1 MILPGLCI
9 TAVLAF
15 SLASAPAEY
24 KANCIANGLDRFNR
38 SVIALDR
45 CAGEFQSGRTSVDS
59 LRRSVL
65 QTRQSF
71 KEVEFFLAFHYPE
84 FTAEHINGA
93 PLLHIER
100 EGTQPV
106 VLEPEGLQVLDEKI
120 FSETANEDKAVI
132 AALAKKLLSH
142 YGALHA
148 SLQNGQLQT
157 GTRLEAL
164 RLELV
169 RIFTLG
175 VTGFDTPGS
184 LNALPEAGC
193 ALRGMRTYFVEYSS
207 AANKPQIE
215 AMFKNAERFVRDSGS
230 FDTFDRLAFL
240 KDHIEPLYRELGK
253 LGTAPTETLA
263 RTSAWN
269 AKSSSIFSDEFL
281 DPYYFTEL
289 KPSEDSP
296 ELRDLGKALFFDAAV
311 SNDGKMS
318 CASCHDPRKAFTDA
332 TAKSVSSLPG
342 KTVLRNSPTLLN
354 AVYADRFFYDLRAFT
369 LEQQAEHVIFNPEE
383 FNTAYASILKKLTA
397 DKKYAARFGKI
408 FGKGA
413 ITRDMFSK
421 ALASYVLSL
430 RSFNSPFDKYIRAEV
445 NDIPQDAKNGF
456 NLFTGKA
463 NCATC
468 HFPPTFSGLV
478 PPLYS
483 ENESEILGVLENPKA
498 ARPQIDPDEGRA
510 GNAIHSEQAWIYG
523 KSFKTTTVRNAART
537 APYFHNGAY
546 ASLEEVID
554 FYNDG
559 GGEGRGFPVPNQ
571 TLPADKLELTDK
583 EKKEL
588 IAFIKTLDDASFDPV
603 K

>member
-1 MILPGLCI
+1 MLPGLCI
-9 TAVLAF
+9 AAVLAF

-24 KANCIANGLDRFNR
+24 KTGCIAGGLDRFNR
-38 SVIALDR
+38 AVIALDR
-45 CAGEFQSGRTSVDS
+45 CAGEFQSGKTPVDS
-59 LRRSVL
+59 VRRSLL

-120 FSETANEDKAVI
+120 FSETAVQEKAVI

-148 SLQNGQLQT
+148 SLQKLQT
-157 GTRLEAL
+157 STRPEAL

-184 LNALPEAGC
+184 LNALPEAEC
-193 ALRGMRTYFVEYSS
+193 ALRGMRTYFMEYSP

-230 FDTFDRLAFL
+230 FDTFDRLTFL

-253 LGTAPTETLA
+253 LGTSSSETLE

-281 DPYYFTEL
+281 NPYYFTEL
-289 KPSEDSP
+289 KPSEDSR

-318 CASCHDPRKAFTDA
+318 CASCHDPGKAFTDA
-332 TAKSVSSLPG
+332 AAKSASSLPG

-383 FNTAYASILKKLTA
+383 FNTAYAAILKKLTL
-397 DKKYAARFGKI
+397 DKKYAARFSKI

-430 RSFNSPFDKYIRAEV
+430 RSFNSSFDKYIRAEV
-445 NDIPQDAKNGF
+445 SDIPQDAKNGF

-510 GNAIHSEQAWIYG
+510 GNSIHSEQAWIYG

-571 TLPADKLELTDK
+571 TLAADKLELTDK

-588 IAFIKTLDDASFDPV
+588 IAFIKTLDDTTFDPV
-603 K
+603 N